1 MCEMILRG
9 NAVSPGVAAGPVY
22 LYAPQAIHAR
32 HEFAGPEDAQAEQR
46 AYATARSRAREQLH
60 SLQQRLGKEE
70 AEKAAI
76 FDAHLDLVDD
86 EVIVEE
92 IEAEILR
99 HGRTAGFAVQSVYG
113 RYAKVMAA
121 MEDETM
127 AQRAADLDDVAQRL
141 LRLLYGLPGQDLS
154 CLPGPVILVADDLL
168 PSDTAAM
175 DRANVLGI
183 AAQKGGATSH
193 SAIMARS
200 WGIPAV
206 LGIPGLLGQVQSGQ
220 TAVLDALEGTLN
232 TTPNDAAQHEAQ
244 KKLAAWRK
252 DAAEAQR
259 FLNAPAS
266 TQDGV
271 RVEIGLNL
279 GNVSAQ
285 ALAASP
291 ATDFVGLLRTEF
303 LYLEASHMP
312 TEEEQYAAYKKVL
325 LEYAPRPVTVRTLD
339 IGGDKTLPYFELPK
353 EENPFLGQRALRLCF
368 AHPQLLRTQF
378 RAALRAAAHGS
389 LWLML
394 PMVSGIEDFCR
405 AKQMLE
411 QARTELAA
419 QGIGPL
425 GEAKLGVMIETPA
438 MVMMAPEIARRADFA
453 SIGTNDLCQYLTAAD
468 RMNPAVAPYCRATH
482 PALYRAIAMAVRA
495 FDQAGKPIC
504 VCGEMAGDPQAA
516 CALVGLGLRK
526 LSMSASQLAK
536 VKRALS
542 RHTAVQLQ
550 RLAGEILACEDA
562 GEVLQCMQAALAL

>member
-1 MCEMILRG
+1 MLG
-9 NAVSPGVAAGPVY
+9 S
-22 LYAPQAIHAR
+22 APDAR
-32 HEFAGPEDAQAEQR
+32 I
-46 AYATARSRAREQLH
+46 RE
-60 SLQQRLGKEE
+60 
-70 AEKAAI
+70 
-76 FDAHLDLVDD
+76 
-86 EVIVEE
+86 
-92 IEAEILR
+92 
-99 HGRTAGFAVQSVYG
+99 
-113 RYAKVMAA
+113 
-121 MEDETM
+121 
-127 AQRAADLDDVAQRL
+127 RAADLSDVKLRL
-141 LRLLYGLPGQDLS
+141 LRILQGAPARGLDSLER
-154 CLPGPVILVADDLL
+154 PVIVAAKELL

-232 TTPNDAAQHEAQ
+232 TTPDDAAQHEAQ

-425 GEAKLGVMIETPA
+425 GEVKLGVMIETPA

-504 VCGEMAGDPQAA
+504 VCGEMAGDPRAA

-542 RHTAVQLQ
+542 RHPAVQLQ

>member
-1 MCEMILRG
+1 MVYYGTGISR
-9 NAVSPGVAAGPVY
+9 GVAAGPIYCYEPFVP
-22 LYAPQAIHAR
+22 APPCPAHGGSV
-32 HEFAGPEDAQAEQR
+32 EEQR
-46 AYATARSRAREQLH
+46 ALYEAAKQTAHVELSRMCARL
-60 SLQQRLGKEE
+60 E
-70 AEKAAI
+70 ANKAAI
-76 FDAHLDLVDD
+76 FEAHMDILDD
-86 EVIVEE
+86 EVMDEE
-92 IEAEILR
+92 ILAGIEGEQW
-99 HGRTAGFAVQSVYG
+99 TAQWAVEQVYEHYRAVLG
-113 RYAKVMAA
+113 NAPDARIR
-121 MEDETM
+121 E
-127 AQRAADLDDVAQRL
+127 RAADLSDVKLRL
-141 LRLLYGLPGQDLS
+141 LRILQGAPARGLDSLER
-154 CLPGPVILVADDLL
+154 PVIVAAKELL

-232 TTPNDAAQHEAQ
+232 TTPDDAAQHEAQ

-279 GNVSAQ
+279 GDVSAQ

-425 GEAKLGVMIETPA
+425 GEVKLGVMIETPA

-504 VCGEMAGDPQAA
+504 VCGEMAGDPRAA

>member
-1 MCEMILRG
+1 MILHG
-9 NAVSPGVAAGPVY
+9 NAVSPGVAVGPLYV
-22 LYAPQAIHAR
+22 YAPQTLRAR
-32 HEFAGPEDAQAEQR
+32 QEFAAPEQVQAEGQ
-46 AYATARSRAREQLH
+46 AYAAARAKAREQLCA
-60 SLQQRLGKEE
+60 LQKRLEKTDAG
-70 AEKAAI
+70 KAAI

-92 IEAEILR
+92 VEEEILR
-99 HGRTAGFAVQSVYG
+99 RRHTAGFAVQSVYG
-113 RYAKVMAA
+113 RYAQVMAA

-127 AQRAADLDDVAQRL
+127 AQRAADLEDVAQRL
-141 LRLLYGLPGQDLS
+141 LRLLYGEPGQDLS
-154 CLPGPVILVADDLL
+154 CLPGPVIVAADDLL

-193 SAIMARS
+193 SAIMARG

-206 LGIPGLLGQVQSGQ
+206 LGISGLLGQVESRQA
-220 TAVLDALEGTLN
+220 AVLDALAGTLD
-232 TTPNDAAQHEAQ
+232 TAPEASAQQAAQEKLEAWQ
-244 KKLAAWRK
+244 R
-252 DAAEAQR
+252 DMAEARQYLR
-259 FLNAPAS
+259 APAS
-266 TQDGV
+266 TRDGV

-279 GNVSAQ
+279 GGVSAQ
-285 ALAASP
+285 ALEASC

-312 TEEEQYAAYKKVL
+312 TEEEQYAVYKKVL

-339 IGGDKTLPYFELPK
+339 IGGDKTLPYFELPR
-353 EENPFLGQRALRLCF
+353 EENPFLGLRALRLCF
-368 AHPQLLRTQF
+368 AHPHLLHTQL
-378 RAALRAAAHGS
+378 RAALRAAAYGS

-411 QARTELAA
+411 EARKELTA
-419 QGIGPL
+419 QGMGPL
-425 GEAKLGVMIETPA
+425 GDVKLGVMIETPA
-438 MVMMAPEIARRADFA
+438 MVLMAKEIARRADFA

-495 FDQAGKPIC
+495 FREEGKPIC
-504 VCGEMAGDPQAA
+504 VCGELAGDAQAA
-516 CALVGLGLRK
+516 CVLVGLGLRK
-526 LSMSASQLAK
+526 LSMSISQVAK

-542 RHTAVQLQ
+542 RHTAVELQ

-562 GEVLQCMQAALAL
+562 DEVLQCMQGALAP

>member
-1 MCEMILRG
+1 MVYYGTGISR
-9 NAVSPGVAAGPVY
+9 GVAAGPIYCYEPFVP
-22 LYAPQAIHAR
+22 APPCPAHGGSV
-32 HEFAGPEDAQAEQR
+32 EEQR
-46 AYATARSRAREQLH
+46 ALYEAAKQTAHVELSRMCARL
-60 SLQQRLGKEE
+60 E
-70 AEKAAI
+70 ANKAAI
-76 FDAHLDLVDD
+76 FEAHMDILDD
-86 EVIVEE
+86 EVMDEE
-92 IEAEILR
+92 ILAGIEGEQW
-99 HGRTAGFAVQSVYG
+99 TAQWAVEQVYEHYRAVLG
-113 RYAKVMAA
+113 NAPDARIR
-121 MEDETM
+121 E
-127 AQRAADLDDVAQRL
+127 RAADLSDVKLRL
-141 LRLLYGLPGQDLS
+141 LRILQGAPARGLDSLER
-154 CLPGPVILVADDLL
+154 PVIVAAKELL

-232 TTPNDAAQHEAQ
+232 TTPDDAAQHEAQ

-279 GNVSAQ
+279 GDVSAQ

-425 GEAKLGVMIETPA
+425 GEVKLGVMIETPA

-482 PALYRAIAMAVRA
+482 PALYRAIAMAARA

>member
-1 MCEMILRG
+1 MVYYGTGISR
-9 NAVSPGVAAGPVY
+9 GVAAGPIYCYEPFVP
-22 LYAPQAIHAR
+22 APPCPAHGGSV
-32 HEFAGPEDAQAEQR
+32 EEQR
-46 AYATARSRAREQLH
+46 ALYEAAKQTAHVELSRMCARL
-60 SLQQRLGKEE
+60 E
-70 AEKAAI
+70 ANKAAI
-76 FDAHLDLVDD
+76 FEAHMDILDD
-86 EVIVEE
+86 EVMDEE
-92 IEAEILR
+92 ILAGIEGEQW
-99 HGRTAGFAVQSVYG
+99 TAQWAVEQVYEHYRAVLG
-113 RYAKVMAA
+113 NAPDARIR
-121 MEDETM
+121 E
-127 AQRAADLDDVAQRL
+127 RAADLSDVKLRL
-141 LRLLYGLPGQDLS
+141 LRILQGAPARGLDSLER
-154 CLPGPVILVADDLL
+154 PVIVAAKELL

-232 TTPNDAAQHEAQ
+232 TTPDDAAQHEAQ

-279 GNVSAQ
+279 GDVSAQ

-394 PMVSGIEDFCR
+394 PTVSGIEDFCR

-425 GEAKLGVMIETPA
+425 GEVKLGVMIETPA
-438 MVMMAPEIARRADFA
+438 MVMMASEIARRADFA

-504 VCGEMAGDPQAA
+504 VCGEMAGDPRAA

-542 RHTAVQLQ
+542 RHPAVQLQ

>member
-1 MCEMILRG
+1 MVYYGTGISR
-9 NAVSPGVAAGPVY
+9 GVAAGPIYCYEPFVP
-22 LYAPQAIHAR
+22 APPCPAHGGSV
-32 HEFAGPEDAQAEQR
+32 EEQR
-46 AYATARSRAREQLH
+46 ALYEAAKQTAHVELSRMCARL
-60 SLQQRLGKEE
+60 E
-70 AEKAAI
+70 ANKAAI
-76 FDAHLDLVDD
+76 FEAHMDILDD
-86 EVIVEE
+86 EVMDEE
-92 IEAEILR
+92 ILAGIEGEQW
-99 HGRTAGFAVQSVYG
+99 TAQWAVEQVYEHYRAVLG
-113 RYAKVMAA
+113 NAPDARIR
-121 MEDETM
+121 E
-127 AQRAADLDDVAQRL
+127 RAADLSDVKLRL
-141 LRLLYGLPGQDLS
+141 LRILQGAPARGLDSLER
-154 CLPGPVILVADDLL
+154 PVIVAAKELL

-232 TTPNDAAQHEAQ
+232 TTPDDAAQHEAQ

-279 GNVSAQ
+279 GDVSAQ

-411 QARTELAA
+411 QACTELAA

-425 GEAKLGVMIETPA
+425 GEVKLGVMIETPA